1 MQVLLPSPRNNTEA
15 TRSLFNKTQCQTLIT
30 PAETRVDHLLTES
43 GPRHLVLESL
53 SELLSKPNTS
63 SYSYTKTYE
72 EADHDPFVIIHTS
85 GSTGLPKPVT
95 IYHGGLAIVDR
106 QHNLPPYNGQ
116 VPKVQVFGK
125 RSRSLCVLPP
135 FHVR

>member
-1 MQVLLPSPRNNTEA
+1 MQLLLPSPRNKVEA
-15 TRSLFNKTQCQTLIT
+15 SRSLFEKTQCQTLIAPT
-30 PAETRVDHLLTES
+30 ETRVDHFLTEN

-53 SELLSKPNTS
+53 PDLLSKSNTP
-63 SYSYTKTYE
+63 SYPYSKTYE

-95 IYHGGLAIVDR
+95 LYHGGLAIVDR
-106 QHNLPPYNGQ
+106 QRNLPPYNGR

-125 RSRSLCVLPP
+125 GDRTLCVLPP